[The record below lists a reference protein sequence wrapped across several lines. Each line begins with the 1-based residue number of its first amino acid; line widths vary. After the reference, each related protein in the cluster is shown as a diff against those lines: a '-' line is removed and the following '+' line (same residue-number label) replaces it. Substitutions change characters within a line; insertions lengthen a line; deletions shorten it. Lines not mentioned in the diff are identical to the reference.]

1 MKDEGIVSISAL
13 AKVCNVSERR
23 LQQLEKEGVTKKAER
38 GKWFLIAS
46 VNGYVKYLQKIVEG
60 SSAVIDFEQAKKR
73 KIHAEAG
80 LAELELARA
89 KNSILLIK
97 DHGEII
103 GKVADS
109 VKARLLAIPSKLAP
123 SVALEA
129 NQNICKTLIE
139 DEIRRTLTE
148 LARVVSDDSGISKL
162 SEVREEEA
170 KQKIS
175 STSQVKRSRVG
186 RPRKGSVA

>member
-1 MKDEGIVSISAL
+1 MNEEGIVPIGSL

-23 LQQLEKEGVTKKAER
+23 LQQLEKEGVTKKADR
-38 GKWFLIAS
+38 GKWFLFAS
-46 VNGYVKYLQKIVEG
+46 VNGYIKFLQRIVDG
-60 SSAVIDFEQAKKR
+60 SSSVIDFEQAKKR
-73 KIHAEAG
+73 KLAAEADM
-80 LAELELARA
+80 AELELAKA
-89 KNSILLIK
+89 KNSILLVK

-109 VKARLLAIPSKLAP
+109 IKARLLAIPSKLAP
-123 SVALEA
+123 SVALET

-139 DEIRRTLTE
+139 DEVRRTLTE

-162 SEVREEEA
+162 GEERTEET
-170 KQKIS
+170 KQKVPA
-175 STSQVKRSRVG
+175 TTKAKRSRVG